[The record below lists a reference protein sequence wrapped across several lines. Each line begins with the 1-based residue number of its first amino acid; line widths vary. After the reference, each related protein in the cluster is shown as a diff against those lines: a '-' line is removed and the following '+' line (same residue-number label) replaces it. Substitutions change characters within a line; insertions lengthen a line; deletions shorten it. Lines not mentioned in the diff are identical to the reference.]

1 MKLANP
7 LRSPLS
13 IVVAGVAL
21 IAGVRLARIPI
32 AVMIPV
38 SAAMAT
44 AGATLRRSQEP
55 KSLNLNDPALEAELL
70 MVHRQAQVL
79 ADGASH
85 LRKEAHHVLTESAV
99 ADVLV
104 TIQRVCDR
112 AMELPAK
119 IDQLAQRMQ
128 GNSVPLSIAE
138 IQAQLAE
145 LETNQQTGSDGE
157 AARLG
162 KIAENLQRA
171 LQLTQEG
178 QDARHVQVASLS
190 ALILEFLGVLQ
201 ETQTKL
207 RSNKVSTGSAESQV
221 LELRSLTEELDV
233 FQENVDRLVK

>member
-13 IVVAGVAL
+13 IFVAGVAL

-32 AVMIPV
+32 AVMLPV
-38 SAAMAT
+38 SAAIAT
-44 AGATLRRSQEP
+44 AGATLRQSQEP
-55 KSLNLNDPALEAELL
+55 KTLNLDNPALEAELM

-85 LRKEAHHVLTESAV
+85 LRQDAHQVLTESAV

-104 TIQRVCDR
+104 TIQRTCDR

-128 GNSVPLSIAE
+128 GNTAPLSIAE
-138 IQAQLAE
+138 IQAQLADVE
-145 LETNQQTGSDGE
+145 TRRQSAEGEQTQLE
-157 AARLG
+157 
-162 KIAENLQRA
+162 KIADNLQRA
-171 LQLTQEG
+171 LQLAQEG
-178 QDARHVQVASLS
+178 QDARQVQVASLS

-201 ETQTKL
+201 ETQAKL
-207 RSNKVSTGSAESQV
+207 RSSKPSTVSEELQAS
-221 LELRSLTEELDV
+221 ELRSLSEELGV